1 MGGIS
6 TDHYIEPEI
15 GPPGAVFGL
24 AAYNGEAHVA
34 EAIESL
40 LTQTRRDLAVVIV
53 DDCSTDGTAEIC
65 RRYVELDARVT
76 YERNDRRLG
85 LVRNWRRAFTLAAER
100 HPGARYFAWASDHD
114 VWDAR
119 WLELLAAELDAH
131 PEGVLAYPLTVRI
144 DDQGSEYPT
153 RERLFDTGGVADPR
167 ERVRRV
173 AGELRGA
180 GEMVYGLM
188 RRSAME
194 RAGPFPLAVLSDRL
208 YLERL
213 ALEGELR
220 QVHERLWYR
229 RFRAGVA
236 MSNARQRRTAF
247 PEGAP
252 LVAYAPWWL
261 THPVLLARS
270 TGSWRLGVEVAGR
283 STLTAL
289 SRKQERIGRS
299 LRWRK
304 RHALER
310 LGLRR
315 PPEARVQTESA
326 SSPPLDTFGGDV
338 LELRPGADLRPADL
352 AVSVGFLDGLSPEE
366 LERVVDRLHELGV
379 ETLVSIDRESPEL
392 RAALGRRYWLRRLW
406 VGADW
411 PGGRKPDPLTGP
423 VPQEPGQVRHLLG
436 RRRLLPS

>member
-1 MGGIS
+1 MRGIS
-6 TDHYIEPEI
+6 TEHYIEPEI
-15 GPPGAVFGL
+15 VPPGAVFGL

-40 LTQTRRDLAVVIV
+40 LTQSRRDLAVVIV
-53 DDCSTDGTAEIC
+53 DDCSSDATAEIC
-65 RRYVELDARVT
+65 RRYVALDARVT

-85 LVRNWRRAFTLAAER
+85 LVRNWRRAFALAGER

-114 VWDAR
+114 VWDPR

-131 PEGVLAYPLTVRI
+131 PEGALAYPLTVRI
-144 DDQGSEYPT
+144 DDEGSEYPT
-153 RERLFDTGGVADPR
+153 RERLFDTAGVADPR

-229 RFRAGVA
+229 RFRTGVA

-283 STLTAL
+283 SALTAL
-289 SRKQERIGRS
+289 SRKRERVRRS

-315 PPEARVQTESA
+315 PPSGRVQTESA
-326 SSPPLDTFGGDV
+326 SRPPLDTFGGDV
-338 LELRPGADLRPADL
+338 LELGTGVELRPAEL

-366 LERVVDRLHELGV
+366 LERVVERLHELGV

-392 RAALGRRYWLRRLW
+392 RATLGRRYWLRRLW

-423 VPQEPGQVRHLLG
+423 VPQVAGHVRHLVG
-436 RRRLLPS
+436 RRRLLL